1 MRKNFLILMLL
12 ALLPFT
18 TWAQGAQELQSLANG
33 FAFTL
38 GTTNHVYDG
47 TVPNFNSKV
56 MNNNLTV
63 PVELTYGTDYE
74 LEFWKNDQKL
84 DDAPSAAGSY
94 TVKCHGIGNYKDYTI
109 NDIAVTIQRATIT
122 VTIGTEDDDPG
133 WTFKKSYHAADPA
146 IPAVTNW
153 TFACNAQ
160 YQGVALT
167 TNGIKA
173 KLTIPANPT
182 YVYNTTSA
190 EFDANADKDGD
201 FLDANAEAGYPIEFP
216 GITVTDAE
224 ADNYNLVI
232 TPRSMKILQVVL
244 DDEAPFSFDHAVRP
258 NTADASYTYTGVV
271 IDDEPVVKYKWGT
284 GDNDIYTLTSS
295 DVVVKYYDATPAE
308 ADPRN
313 AGAYTAKIFAAANAK
328 NFVNPTTA
336 LDAIEGLGF
345 TIKRAQSLTVL
356 VNPISRA
363 YNAKAF
369 SADEAKFTISGWVDA
384 DAGTKITGLTAAIDG
399 TGENP
404 DAFAPGKGQYFVK
417 LVLADEEAKTF
428 ANTVVATRSSDNS
441 TFNPSDNYEI
451 IPFGNTWTITAA
463 PLKFA
468 FDPTAATGKK
478 TITTGEAPTLDGLDF
493 TVTGVQHVGG
503 NPEAALEDVK
513 DAFKVALIDGD
524 YTNVNAT
531 GYDAFTVV
539 RKVADDYGEAG
550 EAEVLAADEILDNYS
565 YQLPADVTT
574 KGKLFVEGVGFAI
587 MPVASDLTYGEAFVP
602 EYFAHSGT
610 TQVALNVTETNK
622 VNYIVKKGET
632 TYTAEQWAQLP
643 VGEYTVSIDMSNMAD
658 LVAGTNYSV
667 DDVDA
672 QPVTFNVSQK
682 ELTLTISDVTLLVGD
697 TQDNLQ
703 KQYPIND
710 DEATG
715 ILAGDEDKVKFV
727 FSFDTEKVTLDN
739 DQKLVSVSEGGV
751 GAIKIAFDTT
761 TGDNTYLNY
770 KFPATAPTGKLILSD
785 VYLLDLADENLP
797 DLIQDAANNG
807 NEYSVKLPARS
818 LKADSWYTMV
828 LPFATTPLE
837 LVQKLGVYA
846 VTNRMKAA
854 DENKISFKLEFNE
867 LPANEPF
874 LIKLAA
880 DKNLSTATAF
890 TTKDITYAAE
900 PKIVRNNNTFM
911 GVYEAKNIQTTNEQ
925 KVGWLATATNSGS
938 NLSND
943 FKSPKTA
950 PRELVATEAYLIY
963 PSVQSSPV
971 ITIEDFDFSNNT
983 TAIKTL
989 NAETMKAIEAEGM
1002 YNLNGMKLNSV
1013 PTQKGVYI
1021 INGKK
1026 VVIK

>member
-1 MRKNFLILMLL
+1 MLWLMISS
-12 ALLPFT
+12 
-18 TWAQGAQELQSLANG
+18 SL
-33 FAFTL
+33 
-38 GTTNHVYDG
+38 
-47 TVPNFNSKV
+47 V
-56 MNNNLTV
+56 MMT
-63 PVELTYGTDYE
+63 
-74 LEFWKNDQKL
+74 
-84 DDAPSAAGSY
+84 
-94 TVKCHGIGNYKDYTI
+94 
-109 NDIAVTIQRATIT
+109 
-122 VTIGTEDDDPG
+122 
-133 WTFKKSYHAADPA
+133 
-146 IPAVTNW
+146 
-153 TFACNAQ
+153 
-160 YQGVALT
+160 
-167 TNGIKA
+167 
-173 KLTIPANPT
+173 
-182 YVYNTTSA
+182 
-190 EFDANADKDGD
+190 
-201 FLDANAEAGYPIEFP
+201 
-216 GITVTDAE
+216 
-224 ADNYNLVI
+224 
-232 TPRSMKILQVVL
+232 
-244 DDEAPFSFDHAVRP
+244 
-258 NTADASYTYTGVV
+258 
-271 IDDEPVVKYKWGT
+271 
-284 GDNDIYTLTSS
+284 
-295 DVVVKYYDATPAE
+295 
-308 ADPRN
+308 
-313 AGAYTAKIFAAANAK
+313 
-328 NFVNPTTA
+328 
-336 LDAIEGLGF
+336 
-345 TIKRAQSLTVL
+345 
-356 VNPISRA
+356 
-363 YNAKAF
+363 
-369 SADEAKFTISGWVDA
+369 
-384 DAGTKITGLTAAIDG
+384 
-399 TGENP
+399 
-404 DAFAPGKGQYFVK
+404 
-417 LVLADEEAKTF
+417 
-428 ANTVVATRSSDNS
+428 
-441 TFNPSDNYEI
+441 
-451 IPFGNTWTITAA
+451 
-463 PLKFA
+463 
-468 FDPTAATGKK
+468 
-478 TITTGEAPTLDGLDF
+478 
-493 TVTGVQHVGG
+493 
-503 NPEAALEDVK
+503 
-513 DAFKVALIDGD
+513 
-524 YTNVNAT
+524 
-531 GYDAFTVV
+531 YDAFTVV

-610 TQVALNVTETNK
+610 TQVALAETETNK

-632 TYTAEQWAQLP
+632 TYTAGQWAQLP